1 MQHIPNEMILLT
13 KKRFKLQ
20 AIIDFAGRYIYHD
33 NHENTEYNCIC
44 SAAMDGTIREFAIKM
59 GIIYISMIC
68 AFIGPTHAY
77 IAYGVKTSWTSERIP
92 FTVPNSAD
100 EFLINILL
108 QTIIFVHAIWAYF
121 ALEVAC
127 TLSANVVNVAPRLS
141 TNDLAHTIQR
151 YNDKNISR
159 LELRCEMR
167 NFVKSTCDTD
177 K

>member
-1 MQHIPNEMILLT
+1 MKWYFWQRSDLNYKPSLILLADIFIMIIMRIPNTIAFVRQQWMAQL
-13 KKRFKLQ
+13 
-20 AIIDFAGRYIYHD
+20 
-33 NHENTEYNCIC
+33 ENLRLKWA
-44 SAAMDGTIREFAIKM
+44 S
-59 GIIYISMIC
+59 
-68 AFIGPTHAY
+68 FIFPWYAY

>member
-1 MQHIPNEMILLT
+1 MILLT

-33 NHENTEYNCIC
+33 NHESTEYNRIC
-44 SAAMDGTIREFAIKM
+44 SAAMDSTIREFAIKM
-59 GIIYISMIC
+59 GIIYISMVG

-77 IAYGVKTSWTSERIP
+77 IVYGIKTSWTSERIP
-92 FTVPNSAD
+92 FTAPNSAD

-127 TLSANVVNVAPRLS
+127 TLFANVVNVAPRLT
-141 TNDLAHTIQR
+141 TNDLAQTIQQ
-151 YNDKNISR
+151 YNGKKISR
-159 LELRCEMR
+159 LELWCKMR
-167 NFVKSTCDTD
+167 NFIKSTCDTD
-177 K
+177 E

>member
-1 MQHIPNEMILLT
+1 MILLT

-20 AIIDFAGRYIYHD
+20 AITDFAGRYIYHD
-33 NHENTEYNCIC
+33 NYENTEYNRIC
-44 SAAMDGTIREFAIKM
+44 SAAMDSTIREFAIKM

-77 IAYGVKTSWTSERIP
+77 IVYGIKTSWTSERIP
-92 FTVPNSAD
+92 FTAPNSDD
-100 EFLINILL
+100 EFMINILL

-127 TLSANVVNVAPRLS
+127 TIFANVVNVTPRLCVS
-141 TNDLAHTIQR
+141 ELACTIQQ
-151 YNDKNISR
+151 YNDNEISQ
-159 LELRCEMR
+159 LELRFKIK

-177 K
+177 R